1 MMCLSTTFWHVQ
13 RIFDSIL
20 ELLSINY
27 AKCILPADF
36 LWATVPRNMKP
47 AAPSSAKTP
56 EKKPKTKK
64 EKSKAKA
71 KVAKAAKADVEDPAA
86 PRKSKKRK
94 GGVITIFSHWRRCVL
109 QSDDS

>member
-94 GGVITIFSHWRRCVL
+94 GE
-109 QSDDS
+109 